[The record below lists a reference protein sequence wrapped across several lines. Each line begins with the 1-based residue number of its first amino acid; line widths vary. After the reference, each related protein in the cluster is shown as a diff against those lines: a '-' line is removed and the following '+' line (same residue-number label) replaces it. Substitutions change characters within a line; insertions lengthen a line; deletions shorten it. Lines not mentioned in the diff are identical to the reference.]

1 MLVAV
6 VLGLGEAN
14 CVIRGWRDVACGGPS
29 VFSKKLRMLVLRF
42 AEFWRDVP
50 LLLKAGREGAEEGF
64 LGRDPGILGVSWFV
78 MLCWDVRC

>member
-1 MLVAV
+1 
-6 VLGLGEAN
+6 
-14 CVIRGWRDVACGGPS
+14 
-29 VFSKKLRMLVLRF
+29 MLVLRF